1 MFVLASNAFAVV
13 DFEVNLF
20 NNNEREVK
28 AEKLL
33 EKLNQTH
40 DLELISFTKKIQIK
54 SREIAHSHPVLT
66 LNTRYIDNE
75 VAFFSVFIHEQIH
88 WHLSKPEYK
97 ESFEKFIVEVKKQY
111 PNIPVGRVDGGART
125 EHSSYL
131 HLAVIFLEFD
141 MLSFY
146 IGQEDA
152 QEWMLKNTIYSS
164 LNKMI
169 IRDYKYFEKL
179 ISRLNLHVL

>member
-54 SREIAHSHPVLT
+54 SYT
-66 LNTRYIDNE
+66 
-75 VAFFSVFIHEQIH
+75 
-88 WHLSKPEYK
+88 
-97 ESFEKFIVEVKKQY
+97 
-111 PNIPVGRVDGGART
+111 
-125 EHSSYL
+125 
-131 HLAVIFLEFD
+131 
-141 MLSFY
+141 
-146 IGQEDA
+146 
-152 QEWMLKNTIYSS
+152 
-164 LNKMI
+164 
-169 IRDYKYFEKL
+169 
-179 ISRLNLHVL
+179 